1 MVLWRQEVEA
11 DGKTVALDSK
21 ETLEAVEFCLG
32 FWKDA
37 CDESGPAWD
46 DANNN
51 RAYLAEQMRPPS
63 TAPVSGWR
71 PRKTSRT
78 W

>member
-1 MVLWRQEVEA
+1 M
-11 DGKTVALDSK
+11 
-21 ETLEAVEFCLG
+21 G

-37 CDESGPAWD
+37 CDETGLAWD

-51 RAYLAEQMRPPS
+51 RAYLAEQIACTFNGAS
-63 TAPVSGWR
+63 IWWR

>member
-1 MVLWRQEVEA
+1 MEA

-37 CDESGPAWD
+37 CDESGLAWD

-51 RAYLAEQMRPPS
+51 RAYLAEQIAATFNGAS
-63 TAPVSGWR
+63 IWWR
-71 PRKTSRT
+71 PRKTSCT